1 MFYWF
6 SYHNLIS
13 SENVSKYKLTAKYAL
28 PEKDLLEKFAAIKGF
43 EYFSLG
49 KEFKKQISVAEK
61 QYQKFSN
68 NFESNKNEEVKI

>member
-1 MFYWF
+1 M
-6 SYHNLIS
+6 
-13 SENVSKYKLTAKYAL
+13 TAKYVL
-28 PEKDLLEKFAAIKGF
+28 PEKDLLEKVAAIKGF

>member
-1 MFYWF
+1 M
-6 SYHNLIS
+6 
-13 SENVSKYKLTAKYAL
+13 TAKYAL
-28 PEKDLLEKFAAIKGF
+28 PKKDLLEKVAEIKGF
-43 EYFSLG
+43 EYSSSG